1 MIFNSIL
8 HLLCEA
14 AVASRNSKR
23 SWRAHLFHDSHG
35 LGNVKESEIKPRVTG
50 HGGHEL
56 THERHGSRLVH
67 TAKEWRCTWRTLPPP
82 WIRCR
87 YVRSSGRAW
96 GQCVPRKRGSRMRI
110 TSVLRS
116 RSKVLCSFR

>member
-56 THERHGSRLVH
+56 THERHGSRLSSHRERV
-67 TAKEWRCTWRTLPPP
+67 AVYLADFAAPLDTLPICPLL
-82 WIRCR
+82 WASMGA
-87 YVRSSGRAW
+87 VRPA
-96 GQCVPRKRGSRMRI
+96 
-110 TSVLRS
+110 
-116 RSKVLCSFR
+116 